1 MKLQQISDL
10 AHQQHGLISRHQYFE
25 EGGGS
30 RAWVRLHDRG
40 LLVPVHP
47 GVSSLFGYEPTRLQ
61 RLAAAGLFAGSRG
74 IVSHTSAA
82 ELWGAWTPT
91 TDERV
96 HVLVDNRRGGAHV
109 DGLVV
114 HRPRDIKDL
123 APLRKDGIR
132 VTSASR
138 TLLDVA
144 AIAPHA
150 LSSVVERMLLGGHIT
165 RHRLKAAVALHSKQG
180 RNGIVP
186 MRLLLQTWPYSD
198 RPADSVLELRMDK
211 VLGDSGLPAHLTQIE
226 EGPFRI
232 DFGWP
237 EWKVAGEL
245 DGWGKYDML
254 EQFNKQTERDRY
266 LQMRGWVG
274 AALHV
279 ARRPAPTPLR
289 DTRVTRGPVVTWM
302 ALNFVDLGRAKRQ
315 K

>member
-1 MKLQQISDL
+1 MKLQQISVL
-10 AHQQHGLISRHQYFE
+10 AHQQHGLVSRHQYFKA
-25 EGGGS
+25 GGKS
-30 RAWVRLHDRG
+30 RGWIRLHDQE
-40 LLVPVHP
+40 LLTPVHP
-47 GVSSLFGYEPTRLQ
+47 GVSSLFGYASSRLQ
-61 RLAAAGLFAGSRG
+61 KIAAGALYAEPMGV
-74 IVSHTSAA
+74 VSHTTAA
-82 ELWGAWTPT
+82 ELWGAWTPSS
-91 TDERV
+91 EESV
-96 HVLVDNRRGGAHV
+96 HIIVDNRRGGVSV
-109 DGLVV
+109 DGLTL

-123 APLRKDGIR
+123 APLRKEGIR

-211 VLGDSGLPAHLTQIE
+211 VLGDAGLPAHLTQIE

-266 LQMRGWVG
+266 LQMRGWIVLHFTWRDVQLRPRYVIREIRQ
-274 AALHV
+274 ALWS
-279 ARRPAPTPLR
+279 
-289 DTRVTRGPVVTWM
+289 RGWRSTS
-302 ALNFVDLGRAKRQ
+302 
-315 K
+315 

>member
-1 MKLQQISDL
+1 MDLTQLSDI
-10 AHQQHGLISRHQYFE
+10 ARAQHGIVTRTQFLE
-25 EGGGS
+25 CNGS
-30 RAWVRLHDRG
+30 PSTWLRMHNSEQLRRI
-40 LLVPVHP
+40 HP
-47 GVSSLFGYEPTRLQ
+47 GVSALFGYQPSRLQ
-61 RLAAAGLFAGSRG
+61 NICAATLSVGDRG
-74 IVSHTSAA
+74 IASHTTAA
-82 ELWGAWTPT
+82 ELWGAWSPSEGESVHVIV
-91 TDERV
+91 DRSSGGRVHERV
-96 HVLVDNRRGGAHV
+96 TH
-109 DGLVV
+109 

-123 APLRKDGIR
+123 APLRKEGIR

-211 VLGDSGLPAHLTQIE
+211 VLGDAGLPTHLTQIE

-266 LQMRGWVG
+266 LQMRGWIVLHFTWRDVQLRPRYVIREIRQ
-274 AALHV
+274 ALWS
-279 ARRPAPTPLR
+279 
-289 DTRVTRGPVVTWM
+289 RGW
-302 ALNFVDLGRAKRQ
+302 R
-315 K
+315 